1 MDQNADVRLRIYRDM
16 QRALAAERCIL
27 RLVDEGKAHILYHS
41 GRGQEGVG
49 AGAIAAL
56 RTDDFLFYDH
66 RGVGQVLAKGLDP
79 VELFGD
85 VLATT
90 AGSTGGLGAGIFHCA
105 DPRIGILGQSGT
117 VGGSFVLAAG
127 AALSAAYRGTD
138 QVVLCIFGDGT
149 ANRGTFHEAAN
160 AAGLWKLPVV
170 WLCENNGYSM
180 SVPLRESS
188 AVPDLASRAAG
199 YGMPGHVVDGQDPMA
214 VHEVVRA
221 AVERARRG
229 EGPTFVE
236 AKTYRLRGHFEGDPQ
251 QYRSQEEVQAWQQR
265 DPITVL
271 GETLVADGTVTEA
284 TLRMVV
290 DDADREMAAA
300 AARAEQAPFP
310 DRSRI
315 FEGIYA

>member
-1 MDQNADVRLRIYRDM
+1 MTLDGEVQLRIYTHM
-16 QRALAAERCIL
+16 QRSLAAEHRIL

-56 RTDDFLFYDH
+56 RKDDYLFYDH

-90 AGSTGGLGAGIFHCA
+90 AGATGGLGAGIFHAA
-105 DPRIGILGQSGT
+105 DPDIGILGQSGT
-117 VGGSFVLAAG
+117 VGGGFVLAAG
-127 AALSAAYRGTD
+127 AALSAQYRGTD

-160 AAGLWKLPVV
+160 AAGIWRLPVI

-180 SVPLRESS
+180 SVPLARSS
-188 AVPDLASRAAG
+188 AVSDLASRAAG
-199 YGMPGHVVDGQDPMA
+199 YGMPGHVVDGQDALA
-214 VHEVVRA
+214 VYEVMVE
-221 AVERARRG
+221 AVARARRG
-229 EGPTFVE
+229 DGPSFVE

-251 QYRSQEEVQAWQQR
+251 PYRAQDEVVDWQSR
-265 DPITVL
+265 DPIEIL
-271 GETLVADGTVTEA
+271 GAS
-284 TLRMVV
+284 LRAAGLA
-290 DDADREMAAA
+290 DDARLRSIADEAEAEMAAA
-300 AARAEQAPFP
+300 ALAAEAAPIP

>member
-1 MDQNADVRLRIYRDM
+1 MTQDPDVRLRIYREM
-16 QRALAAERCIL
+16 QRAVAAERCIL
-27 RLVDEGKAHILYHS
+27 QLVDEGKAHILYHS

-56 RTDDFLFYDH
+56 RSDDYLFYDH

-90 AGSTGGLGAGIFHCA
+90 AGATGGLGAGIFHSV
-105 DPRIGILGQSGT
+105 DPRMGILGQSGT

-127 AALSAAYRGTD
+127 AALSAAYTGSDR
-138 QVVLCIFGDGT
+138 VVLCIFGDGT

-160 AAGLWKLPVV
+160 AAGVWKLPVV

-180 SVPLRESS
+180 SVPLDQSS

-199 YGMPGHVVDGQDPMA
+199 YGMPGHVVDGQDPVA
-214 VHEVVRA
+214 VHQVVQA
-221 AVERARRG
+221 AVARARQG
-229 EGPTFVE
+229 QGPTLIE

-251 QYRSQEEVQAWQQR
+251 PYRSQDEVAPWRER
-265 DPITVL
+265 DPLQVL
-271 GETLVADGTVTEA
+271 GAALIADGTATEA
-284 TLRMVV
+284 TLRMIAE
-290 DDADREMAAA
+290 DAGREMTDA
-300 AARAEQAPFP
+300 AARAEAAPLP
-310 DRSRI
+310 DRARL
-315 FEGIYA
+315 FQGIYA

>member
-1 MDQNADVRLRIYRDM
+1 MRPDADVKQRIYRHM
-16 QRALAAERCIL
+16 VRALAAERGIL

-49 AGAIAAL
+49 PAAIAAL
-56 RTDDFLFYDH
+56 RSDDYLFYDH
-66 RGVGQVLAKGLDP
+66 RGVGQLLAKGLDP

-85 VLATT
+85 VLATV
-90 AGSTGGLGAGIFHCA
+90 AGATGGLGAGIFHSA
-105 DPRIGILGQSGT
+105 DPRVGILGQSGT

-127 AALSAAYRGTD
+127 AGLSARYNGTD
-138 QVVLCIFGDGT
+138 RVVLCIFGDGT

-160 AAGLWKLPVV
+160 AAGIWKLPVI

-188 AVPDLASRAAG
+188 AVADLASRAAG

-214 VHEVVRA
+214 VYEAVRE
-221 AVERARRG
+221 AVRRARDG
-229 EGPTFVE
+229 EGPSFVE

-251 QYRSQEEVQAWQQR
+251 PYRTQDEVTGWRER
-265 DPITVL
+265 DPIDVL
-271 GETLVADGTVTEA
+271 GANLLAEGSATEA
-284 TLRMVV
+284 SLRMVAE
-290 DDADREMAAA
+290 DAEREMADA
-300 AARAEQAPFP
+300 AARAEAAPLP